1 MKRCLR
7 RGVALISVVG
17 APAERNHPC
26 QRPFASDRFIKL
38 CLKMKTVEAEWT
50 SERLLEE
57 IRLNRA
63 KAAKMGPSLERQA
76 LMARTSRLSSLAK
89 AKKWLTKAPTRR
101 VKS

>member
-1 MKRCLR
+1 
-7 RGVALISVVG
+7 
-17 APAERNHPC
+17 
-26 QRPFASDRFIKL
+26 
-38 CLKMKTVEAEWT
+38 MKTIEADWT

-63 KAAKMGPSLERQA
+63 KAAKMSPSLERQA

-89 AKKWLTKAPTRR
+89 AKKWLTKPPTRR